1 MTYAIQ
7 GITIVLQ
14 NPNIRKERFLK
25 IFIYLSMV
33 SFILLGLTNVLIAI
47 PIHVVRFILW
57 FSSSNKATQADE
69 ALESANRFVREIVA
83 SVPLLALLF
92 MRYVYP
98 KPLDDLFMESLRY
111 LDSTHPDRAPYASIL
126 AQQKFKRRYWAD
138 MKDYMLRTWKKVR
151 LGLLLLLLSM
161 IPFVGRFVFP
171 AAGRVLYSCE
181 LPDSNLIFFFSLGAY
196 TTYKALGKTQG
207 IAVGICFFFLP
218 RWATMKLVR
227 ALIGMRSLM
236 RELLAPYFV
245 RMRMSHREKRRW
257 FSGRKDILFGF
268 SGIAYII
275 IRLPIVGIIG
285 YGIAQ
290 AAAAYM
296 LTVVTEPPSKDI
308 FTKKLDEHEN
318 SVDNLKVPDQLTETT
333 PNKKM
338 D

>member
-1 MTYAIQ
+1 
-7 GITIVLQ
+7 
-14 NPNIRKERFLK
+14 
-25 IFIYLSMV
+25 MV

-57 FSSSNKATQADE
+57 FSSSDKASQADD

-138 MKDYMLRTWKKVR
+138 MKEYMLRTWKKVR

-171 AAGRVLYSCE
+171 AA
-181 LPDSNLIFFFSLGAY
+181 GAY

-257 FSGRKDILFGF
+257 FSGRKDVLFGF

-308 FTKKLDEHEN
+308 FTKKLDEHDN

>member
-1 MTYAIQ
+1 MARWTLTGLQEGMTYAVQ

-171 AAGRVLYSCE
+171 AAG
-181 LPDSNLIFFFSLGAY
+181 AY

>member
-1 MTYAIQ
+1 MARWTLTGLQEGITYAVQ
-7 GITIVLQ
+7 GIAIVIQ
-14 NPNIRKERFLK
+14 NPSIRQQRFLK
-25 IFIYLSMV
+25 TFIYLSML
-33 SFILLGLTNVLIAI
+33 SFILLGLTNVLIAT
-47 PIHVVRFILW
+47 PIHVFRFILW
-57 FSSSNKATQADE
+57 FSTNDKASQADR
-69 ALESANRFVREIVA
+69 ALESANRFVRELVA

-111 LDSTHPDRAPYASIL
+111 LDSIHPDRAPYASIL
-126 AQQKFKRRYWAD
+126 AQQRFKRRYWVD
-138 MKDYMLRTWKKVR
+138 MRDYLSRTWKKVR

-161 IPFVGRFVFP
+161 IPFVGKFVFP
-171 AAGRVLYSCE
+171 AA
-181 LPDSNLIFFFSLGAY
+181 GAY

-257 FSGRKDILFGF
+257 FSGRKDVLFGF

-290 AAAAYM
+290 AASAYM
-296 LTVVTEPPSKDI
+296 LTVVTEPPSRDI

-318 SVDNLKVPDQLTETT
+318 SVDDLKGA
-333 PNKKM
+333 
-338 D
+338 

>member
-1 MTYAIQ
+1 MARWTLTGLQEGVIYAVQ

-14 NPNIRKERFLK
+14 NPNIRKQRFLK
-25 IFIYLSMV
+25 TFIYLSMV

-57 FSSSNKATQADE
+57 FSTSDKASQADE

-111 LDSTHPDRAPYASIL
+111 LDSSHPDRAPYASIL
-126 AQQKFKRRYWAD
+126 AQQKFKRKYWAD

-171 AAGRVLYSCE
+171 AA
-181 LPDSNLIFFFSLGAY
+181 GAY

-257 FSGRKDILFGF
+257 FSGRKDVLFGF

-308 FTKKLDEHEN
+308 FTKKLDEHDN
-318 SVDNLKVPDQLTETT
+318 SVDNLKALEDIS
-333 PNKKM
+333 NKKM

>member
-1 MTYAIQ
+1 MARWTLTGLQEGMTYAIQ

-57 FSSSNKATQADE
+57 FSSSDKASQADD

-138 MKDYMLRTWKKVR
+138 MKEYMLRTWKKVR

-171 AAGRVLYSCE
+171 AA
-181 LPDSNLIFFFSLGAY
+181 GAY

-257 FSGRKDILFGF
+257 FSGRKDVLFGF

-308 FTKKLDEHEN
+308 FTKKLDEHDN

>member
-1 MTYAIQ
+1 MARWTLTGLQEGMTYAIQ

-57 FSSSNKATQADE
+57 FSTSDKASQADD

-138 MKDYMLRTWKKVR
+138 MKEYMLRTWKKVR

-161 IPFVGRFVFP
+161 IPFVGQFVFP
-171 AAGRVLYSCE
+171 AA
-181 LPDSNLIFFFSLGAY
+181 GAY

-257 FSGRKDILFGF
+257 FSGRKDVLFGF
-268 SGIAYII
+268 SSIAYII

-333 PNKKM
+333 TPNKKM

>member
-1 MTYAIQ
+1 MARWTLTGLQEGMTYAVQ

-57 FSSSNKATQADE
+57 FSSSDKATQADE

-171 AAGRVLYSCE
+171 AAG
-181 LPDSNLIFFFSLGAY
+181 AY

-207 IAVGICFFFLP
+207 IVVGICFFFLP